1 MELQTR
7 LFGAISYEPEE
18 VIDFPGGMPSF
29 EDEHAFLLLPIQG
42 GSGEMLCLQSVTTPD
57 LAFILMDPFFLLPDY
72 APVLRASELK
82 ELGVEKSEDLCYYV
96 LCAMKRPV
104 SQSTVNLKCP
114 VALNP
119 DQRRACQVILETDA
133 YGMRHLLSEFSRSE
147 EGASC

>member
-18 VIDFPGGMPSF
+18 VIAFPGGMPSF
-29 EDEHAFLLLPIQG
+29 EEEHAFLLLPIQG
-42 GSGEMLCLQSVTTPD
+42 GSGEMLCLQSISTPD

-72 APVLRASELK
+72 APVLRDSELA
-82 ELGVEKSEDLCYYV
+82 ELGAEKSEDLCYYV

-119 DQRRACQVILETDA
+119 EKRLACQVILETDA
-133 YGMRHLLSEFSRSE
+133 YGMRHLLSEFSHSE